1 MAGVLKIAV
10 VPAVPIRSNAFSEE
24 YDGHSMNENVSNARQ
39 HEVRC
44 IMCVVTEYF
53 NVLDWDDDQTG
64 TYLYNISQTLHQLT
78 LQPYPCNLDSL
89 LHSATPSS

>member
-53 NVLDWDDDQTG
+53 NVLDWEKPKPERKDKIVKEQD
-64 TYLYNISQTLHQLT
+64 
-78 LQPYPCNLDSL
+78 
-89 LHSATPSS
+89 